1 MCIEVSYFM
10 SSPSPLSLSHTLFLS
25 FLIFIFDS
33 PYTVAR
39 QWWIT
44 KTLFASEIEPTLWR
58 SIFLD
63 RHLSAFVCFLFCSSK
78 LKSHFPSSSSSSSS
92 LLLQLMMI
100 TKQNKSLL
108 FISRRTRT
116 LAGMHSSSTWT
127 FSFQARAKIDYC
139 LTVET
144 LVTYFPSKKSTR
156 YAERFVNKNHLLLCY
171 FICGIMC
178 VWSTCIP
185 LYIIW
190 TK

>member
-1 MCIEVSYFM
+1 MHWSIIFHVFPL
-10 SSPSPLSLSHTLFLS
+10 SSFSLSHTLSLF
-25 FLIFIFDS
+25 
-33 PYTVAR
+33 PYIYIWFSLYSR
-39 QWWIT
+39 